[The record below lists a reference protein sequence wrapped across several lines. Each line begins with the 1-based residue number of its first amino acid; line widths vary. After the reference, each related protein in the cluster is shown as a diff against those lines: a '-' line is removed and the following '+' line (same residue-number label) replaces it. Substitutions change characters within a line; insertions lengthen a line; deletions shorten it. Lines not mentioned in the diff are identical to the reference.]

1 MIEKT
6 VEVPTRDGEMN
17 TFVIHPE
24 EGGPFAPIVLFMD
37 IWGIRE
43 ELREIARRVSTVGY
57 ACLLPDFYYR
67 QGKDIHTETYRP
79 DGRMVSLHRMS
90 EAQERKVQAP
100 RAQLTGA
107 MMMDDTADLLNFIDE
122 HEAMRGGPV
131 GSVGWCMGGWA
142 VMAAAGN
149 FPDRFQ
155 AGASLHGTMPISD
168 KPDSPHLL
176 VDKFRGELY
185 CGFGELDHLTPP
197 AMAEE
202 LGNLL
207 EPCAVKY
214 RFTMHMGVEHGY
226 ALPDRDIFDAKAA
239 ANDWEL
245 IFAMW
250 QRNLGAAGT
259 EKVPV
264 I

>member
-1 MIEKT
+1 MIEQKIGIQT
-6 VEVPTRDGEMN
+6 KDGAMN

-43 ELREIARRVSTVGY
+43 ELREIARRIATVGY

-67 QGKDIHTETYRP
+67 QGPDVHTETYRP
-79 DGRMVSLHRMS
+79 DGRMVSLHRMTEEE
-90 EAQERKVQAP
+90 EAKVQEP
-100 RAQLTGA
+100 RSKISGA
-107 MMMDDTADLLNFIDE
+107 MMMDDTSALLNYIDD
-122 HEAMRGGPV
+122 HKAMRKGPV

-155 AGASLHGTMPISD
+155 AGASLHGTRPISD

-176 VDKFRGELY
+176 VDRFKGELY

-202 LGNLL
+202 LGRLL
-207 EPCAVKY
+207 EPCQVTY
-214 RFTMHMGVEHGY
+214 RSVMHQGIEHGY
-226 ALPDRDIFDAKAA
+226 ALPDRDIYDAQAA
-239 ANDWEL
+239 ARDWGF

-250 QRNLGAAGT
+250 QRQLGAAGT
-259 EKVPV
+259 
-264 I
+264 

>member
-1 MIEKT
+1 MIEQT
-6 VEVPTRDGEMN
+6 IEVPTKDGKMN
-17 TFVIHPE
+17 TFVIHPQ

-43 ELREIARRVSTVGY
+43 ELREIARRVATVGY

-67 QGKDIHTETYRP
+67 QGNDIHTESYRP
-79 DGRMVSLHRMS
+79 DGRMVSLHRMT
-90 EAQERKVQAP
+90 EEQERTVHEP
-100 RAQLTGA
+100 RAQLSGA
-107 MMMDDTADLLNFIDE
+107 MMMDDTASLLKFIDG
-122 HEAMRGGPV
+122 HADMRAGPV

-142 VMAAAGN
+142 VMAAAGH

-176 VDKFRGELY
+176 VDKFQGELY

-202 LGNLL
+202 LGRLL

-214 RFTMHMGVEHGY
+214 RSEMHMGIEHGY

-239 ANDWEL
+239 AKDWGL

-250 QRNLGAAGT
+250 RRQLAA
-259 EKVPV
+259 
-264 I
+264 

>member
-1 MIEKT
+1 MIEQT
-6 VEVPTRDGEMN
+6 IGVPAKDGTMN
-17 TFVIHPE
+17 AFIIHPE
-24 EGGPFAPIVLFMD
+24 GGGPFAPIVLFMD
-37 IWGIRE
+37 IWGVRE
-43 ELREIARRVSTVGY
+43 ELREIARRVATVGY
-57 ACLLPDFYYR
+57 ACLLPNFYYR
-67 QGKDIHTETYRP
+67 QGSDIHTETYRP
-79 DGRMVSLHRMS
+79 DGRMISLHKMN
-90 EAQERKVQAP
+90 EAEERKVHKP
-100 RAQLTGA
+100 RAKLSGA
-107 MMMDDTADLLNFIDE
+107 MMMDDTAMLLNFIDG

-142 VMAAAGN
+142 VMAAGGN

-176 VDKFRGELY
+176 VNKFQGELY

-207 EPCAVKY
+207 KPCAVKY
-214 RFTMHMGVEHGY
+214 QSEMHMDVEPGY
-226 ALPDRDIFDAKAA
+226 ALPDRDIFDAQAA
-239 ANDWEL
+239 AKDWGL

-250 QRNLGAAGT
+250 QRQLGAAGT
-259 EKVPV
+259 
-264 I
+264 

>member
-1 MIEKT
+1 MIEQTIDVSTK
-6 VEVPTRDGEMN
+6 DGAMN

-24 EGGPFAPIVLFMD
+24 EDGPFAPIVLFMD

-43 ELREIARRVSTVGY
+43 ELREIARRGATAGY
-57 ACLLPDFYYR
+57 ACLLPDFYHR
-67 QGKDIHTETYRP
+67 QGNDIHTETYRP
-79 DGRMVSLHRMS
+79 DGRMISLHRMT
-90 EAQERKVQAP
+90 ETEERAVQEP
-100 RAQLTGA
+100 RSNLTGT
-107 MMMDDTADLLNFIDE
+107 MMMDDTAALLDYIDG
-122 HEAMRGGPV
+122 HAAMRGGPV
-131 GSVGWCMGGWA
+131 GSVGWCMGGWM

-155 AGASLHGTMPISD
+155 AGASLHGTRPISD

-176 VDKFRGELY
+176 VDKFQGELY

-197 AMAEE
+197 AMAGE

-207 EPCAVKY
+207 KPCAVKY
-214 RFTMHMGVEHGY
+214 RSTMHLGVEHGY
-226 ALPDRDIFDAKAA
+226 ALPDRDIFDARAA
-239 ANDWEL
+239 AKDWGL

-250 QRNLGAAGT
+250 QRQLL
-259 EKVPV
+259 